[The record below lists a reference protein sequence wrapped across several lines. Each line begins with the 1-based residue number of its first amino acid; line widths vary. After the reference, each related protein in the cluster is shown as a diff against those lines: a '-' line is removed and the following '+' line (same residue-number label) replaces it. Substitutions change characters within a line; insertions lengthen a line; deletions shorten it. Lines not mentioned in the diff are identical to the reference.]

1 MPRFLLRYCILR
13 QNGGIRGVQHR
24 MLAAG
29 REVVE
34 ELGLAI
40 DFRPTPDLCVLPC
53 LWRAVRLIRALG
65 NREVVAHRGGGTGHE
80 EGEACQPRCV

>member
-1 MPRFLLRYCILR
+1 
-13 QNGGIRGVQHR
+13 

-29 REVVE
+29 REVGE

-40 DFRPTPDLCVLPC
+40 VFRPTPDLCVLPC

-80 EGEACQPRCV
+80 EGEACQPRWV